1 MTMTKLIAKRKKWL
15 ADKGLSIRQFAEFT
29 GNDYGTAF
37 KWFDEAR
44 NPRRKYLDAVL
55 GIYPDFPLA

>member
-1 MTMTKLIAKRKKWL
+1 MTDKNLIDERKKWL
-15 ADKGLSIRQFAEFT
+15 DRKGISIRQFAEST

-44 NPRRKYLDAVL
+44 SPRRKYLDAVL

>member
-15 ADKGLSIRQFAEFT
+15 ADKGLSIRQFAEST

-55 GIYPDFPLA
+55 VIYPDFPLA